1 MDGRFECLG
10 VRRGEQP
17 PWIVS
22 DELWAEIAPL
32 LPPRAPRRR
41 RYPGRKPLDD
51 RKVLCGIL
59 FVLYTAIPWEH
70 LPQELG
76 FGSGMTCW
84 RRLRDWND
92 AGVWQQL
99 HEVLLGKLRAAG
111 QLDMS
116 RAVIDGSHVRA
127 LKGGPKTG
135 PSPVDRRKPGSKHH
149 VITDAGGIP
158 LAVSLTGGNRHDV
171 TQLMPLIDKVPPI
184 KGIRGRPRQRP
195 DRIYADRGYDYDIYR
210 RQLRTR
216 GITPVI
222 ARRGVDHGS
231 GLGARRWVVEQTI
244 ALLHW
249 FRRLRIRWE
258 IRDDIHEAFLTLAC
272 AIICWRRLQH
282 SKS

>member
-1 MDGRFECLG
+1 M
-10 VRRGEQP
+10 RRGERP

-22 DELWAEIAPL
+22 DDLWAEIEPL
-32 LPPRAPRRR
+32 LPTRPPRRR

-51 RKVLCGIL
+51 RKVLCGVL
-59 FVLYTAIPWEH
+59 FVLYTGIPWEY

-92 AGVWQQL
+92 AGVWQRL

-116 RAVIDGSHVRA
+116 RAVIDGSHIRA

-135 PSPVDRRKPGSKHH
+135 PSPVDRRRPGSKHH

-158 LAVSLTGGNRHDV
+158 LAATLTGGNRHDV
-171 TQLMPLIDKVPPI
+171 TQLLPLVDKVPRI

-195 DRIYADRGYDYDIYR
+195 GRIYADRGYDFDIYR
-210 RQLRTR
+210 RQLRDR

-222 ARRGVDHGS
+222 ARRGTGHGS

-272 AIICWRRLQH
+272 AIICWRRLQR

>member
-1 MDGRFECLG
+1 MN

-22 DELWAEIAPL
+22 DELWAEIEPL
-32 LPPRAPRRR
+32 LPPRPPRRHR
-41 RYPGRKPLDD
+41 FPGRKPLDD

-59 FVLYTAIPWEH
+59 FVLHTAIPWEY

-127 LKGGPKTG
+127 LKGGPKPVRARSTAASQARNTTSSPTRAAS
-135 PSPVDRRKPGSKHH
+135 PSP
-149 VITDAGGIP
+149 
-158 LAVSLTGGNRHDV
+158 
-171 TQLMPLIDKVPPI
+171 
-184 KGIRGRPRQRP
+184 RP
-195 DRIYADRGYDYDIYR
+195 
-210 RQLRTR
+210 
-216 GITPVI
+216 
-222 ARRGVDHGS
+222 
-231 GLGARRWVVEQTI
+231 
-244 ALLHW
+244 
-249 FRRLRIRWE
+249 
-258 IRDDIHEAFLTLAC
+258 
-272 AIICWRRLQH
+272 
-282 SKS
+282 

>member
-1 MDGRFECLG
+1 M
-10 VRRGEQP
+10 RRGERP

-22 DELWAEIAPL
+22 DDLWAEIEPL
-32 LPPRAPRRR
+32 LPTRPPRRR

-59 FVLYTAIPWEH
+59 FVLYTGIPWEY

-92 AGVWQQL
+92 AGVWQRL
-99 HEVLLGKLRAAG
+99 HEVLLGKLRAAD

-116 RAVIDGSHVRA
+116 RAVIDGSHIRA
-127 LKGGPKTG
+127 LKGGQNRSEPG
-135 PSPVDRRKPGSKHH
+135 RPPPSGLETPRHHRRGRHPPRA
-149 VITDAGGIP
+149 T
-158 LAVSLTGGNRHDV
+158 LTGGNRHDV
-171 TQLMPLIDKVPPI
+171 TQLLPLVDKVPRI

-195 DRIYADRGYDYDIYR
+195 GRIYADRGYDYDIYR
-210 RQLRTR
+210 RQLRDR

-222 ARRGVDHGS
+222 ARRGTGHGS

-272 AIICWRRLQH
+272 AIICWRRLQR

>member
-1 MDGRFECLG
+1 M
-10 VRRGEQP
+10 
-17 PWIVS
+17 VS

-32 LPPRAPRRR
+32 LPPRPPRRHR
-41 RYPGRKPLDD
+41 FPGRKPLDD

-59 FVLYTAIPWEH
+59 FVLYTANPWEY

-92 AGVWQQL
+92 AGVWQRL
-99 HEVLLGKLRAAG
+99 HEVLLGRLRAAG

-149 VITDAGGIP
+149 VVTDAGGIP

-171 TQLMPLIDKVPPI
+171 TQLLPLVDKVPPI

-195 DRIYADRGYDYDIYR
+195 DRIYADRGYDFDKYR
-210 RQLRTR
+210 RELRTR

-222 ARRGVDHGS
+222 ARRGVGHGS
-231 GLGARRWVVEQTI
+231 GLGTRRWVVEQTI

-272 AIICWRRLQH
+272 AIVCWPRLQR